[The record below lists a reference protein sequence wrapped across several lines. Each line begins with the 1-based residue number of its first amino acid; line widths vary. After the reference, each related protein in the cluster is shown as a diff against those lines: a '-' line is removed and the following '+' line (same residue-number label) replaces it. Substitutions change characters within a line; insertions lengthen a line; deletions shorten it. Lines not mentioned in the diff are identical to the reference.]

1 MEGVSPRR
9 GSRKALRKSWHWRA
23 SGFPCGTPTV
33 LAVSWE
39 RLPKESALFL
49 KSGCKIS
56 LKSGTFSILKKNFRI
71 IRIFRSSHTGLCLW
85 YSLRVKM
92 TVFLGFIHWGGG
104 ETDHNELRGPSQ
116 GHGSGTHHHRPF
128 RFYLG
133 RRVLEA
139 VRKRWGPSPT
149 SSSRSFPWS
158 SFPMVM
164 LLALSAFYFL
174 QNNITSPQKM
184 LFLRLCFLSS

>member
-104 ETDHNELRGPSQ
+104 ETDQNELGGAFPRPRFWDSSSQ
-116 GHGSGTHHHRPF
+116 ALQILSGVEGSG
-128 RFYLG
+128 
-133 RRVLEA
+133 
-139 VRKRWGPSPT
+139 
-149 SSSRSFPWS
+149 SRSQTLGTLPHL
-158 SFPMVM
+158 VLT
-164 LLALSAFYFL
+164 LLSVVQFSRGHAAGPLCLLLPTLSL
-174 QNNITSPQKM
+174 IHI
-184 LFLRLCFLSS
+184 

>member
-104 ETDHNELRGPSQ
+104 ETDQNELGGGLPKATVLGLIITGPSDSIWGGGFWKPFANAGDPPPPRPHAPFRGP
-116 GHGSGTHHHRPF
+116 
-128 RFYLG
+128 
-133 RRVLEA
+133 V
-139 VRKRWGPSPT
+139 
-149 SSSRSFPWS
+149 FPWS
-158 SFPMVM
+158 CCWPSLP
-164 LLALSAFYFL
+164 SIYYKT
-174 QNNITSPQKM
+174 I
-184 LFLRLCFLSS
+184 